1 MRIPLI
7 AILLVLFF
15 IGLAYAHDGYE
26 GLHNAA
32 GFGCCGGKDCGP
44 TETRLGDHGQLQAH
58 IVREAWQN
66 SYWSA
71 PAIDGWFDVPP
82 EVILPA
88 ELNPIAGPSACWTGR
103 IVCFMPGRED

>member
-32 GFGCCGGKDCGP
+32 GFGC
-44 TETRLGDHGQLQAH
+44 
-58 IVREAWQN
+58 
-66 SYWSA
+66 YWSA

>member
-7 AILLVLFF
+7 AILVLFF

-58 IVREAWQN
+58 IVREA
-66 SYWSA
+66 
-71 PAIDGWFDVPP
+71 IDGWFDVPP